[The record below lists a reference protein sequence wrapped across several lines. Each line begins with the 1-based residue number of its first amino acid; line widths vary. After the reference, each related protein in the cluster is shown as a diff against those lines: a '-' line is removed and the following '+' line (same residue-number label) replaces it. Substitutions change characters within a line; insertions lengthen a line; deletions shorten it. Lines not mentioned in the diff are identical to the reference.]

1 MDSAAGTLAETDL
14 RDEDTLLN
22 FDTTVLTPGVG
33 VSMGA
38 REGA

>member
-1 MDSAAGTLAETDL
+1 MDSAAGTLTETDL
-14 RDEDTLLN
+14 RDEDTLLD
-22 FDTTVLTPGVG
+22 FDTTVLTPGG